1 MTPTTDQKVYTL
13 ILPDGRKESWSQEMY
28 DAKNA
33 KLYDKYREAEVYSS
47 QSYNPDSTYSDNA
60 YYQISVDGR
69 EPELWTSDMFR
80 QKGAKLREKLPDA
93 RIDVITDESTDYW
106 SKRREEAMRRLT
118 DFDTA
123 NKAFMSQHE
132 RDTIAYRDDA
142 PMFMD
147 EPTYIE
153 NDARYTQLAKERENL
168 LYDINN
174 NPLNVNQYRLGTNSA
189 ESNIAKYSAIMRKMV
204 NENPDILRYG
214 FKDLEFDKYQKAI
227 KLEEDIAKLYSVDI
241 KNPNDDFAKKF
252 ANFVK
257 GHKDTFTDVDFW
269 SRGLTAI
276 DRDLSV
282 RNIFKR
288 LEKQGNNLFEM
299 SAEQIESSLTDGEKA
314 LVSAFLRLGQAM
326 SARKDDLA
334 AGYNA
339 GKTSAESLGY
349 MAEFLLS
356 GAIGRAAGTALKGS
370 GKAAQSGL
378 MRYLAKELRGEA
390 GSAVTSAVRRGLLQ
404 TATKQGTS
412 KALSAG
418 AKAAINATAKAAG
431 KAYEFV
437 AQPVLQ
443 TLRQTPLMPSTY
455 RNIAD
460 GLTALDNN
468 GDLVE
473 AGDAIFGQV
482 LDSLIENWSESMGEA
497 VNWGLSLVPR
507 GVTAA
512 GSKVLANTTPA
523 QWAKWIAES
532 GGWRVLKES
541 GFHGLVGEMGEEWL
555 GNAARLG
562 LGLIDQKEWD
572 QFASLNS
579 QLEMAAAFAPMTLI
593 GLGTSSAAIARESKH
608 YAKASEAMKSVLN
621 KHGWTQEEIDNLFG
635 TRKTRAEINEAL
647 TPTLQRIVKES
658 VGNPAAAG
666 DYRAVLDFVQAASV
680 KEVLDNVQA
689 LERENMRKQ
698 ESDLIG
704 AELGATTSD
713 DARGKFSYNKLYDT
727 PSGQYEME
735 TVTELKDKLG
745 NISYIVGEDEANYI
759 IRETQDPSTP
769 VIIDKTSFAEKLENG
784 DYEARTM
791 LKDQYLDERISTKQ
805 QAVEQQ
811 LADESYRELV
821 NAINTQM
828 APGTPISVNVGDTEA
843 QGVVLSVGRDGVIVD
858 FGAPVDLNGVTLQVH
873 KLSLEQAGRILGV
886 ESKQKS
892 QAQIDADQAAEDDL
906 NRETVRNLNN
916 AMRGRQFMQGDELY
930 TYVRVFDAPSVDE
943 SGNKVVNVTAT
954 NSNGEDVTITMP
966 LDELKALG
974 MDEQSRAELDA
985 ANEESGQQVADSHA
999 DVERDFRGNEIP
1011 MRTNEKTGQREV
1023 DKRAFKAADP
1033 EAYYRWNDSRR
1044 GGDTT
1049 DSMEALKADIAAKSE
1064 QLAQLQSQK
1073 SQETDPDKRDELE
1086 ESITAITNETNLLS
1100 GIYYKYDAASN
1111 FKDRQKDYLAKLT
1124 DINNR
1129 LLNAKTQAQADELL
1143 EMRRDALREYYG
1155 QMQEAAMTVSNNQ
1168 WAVSL
1173 QEDLNK
1179 IADVPVQVVTGANVE
1194 EVMIAD
1200 GASQAA
1206 IDKVLDKQAEIERI
1220 FVETGK
1226 RFAMTGF
1233 HNDGKVY
1240 IFAEG
1245 NPDLESATRS
1255 YYHERQHSIN
1265 QQSDVSVAQIETH
1278 FNGDTATMYNAL
1290 ESIIGDARVY
1300 ADADARTLADELSA
1314 FSMELAWTRPDWAEF
1329 LKSKGLD
1336 EEFIN
1341 IIGQEYG
1348 RQTGTSEDLDNG
1360 SGDRVAR
1367 DSGSGP
1373 ADNQSDEQA
1382 AEGASG
1388 NEQLGPAYDGA
1399 ATEEVG
1405 ESAEPELTEDQKK
1418 ALGILNGEMPEQGVS
1433 GTEDD
1438 SATVNFSIT
1447 ETSSESIS
1455 DDNSDSAIQEELAE
1469 KGLVMDGGVVMSAD
1483 HSDLKHQ
1490 LGYLTPNERNTDA
1503 DLINY
1508 SVRTLEPWAENYR
1521 KYPDSEER
1529 IIRALENLAERMAA
1543 DELVSGVISQGD
1555 YKYGKKDKGSFA
1567 GPLRTNIEY
1576 IVTFDMDTT
1585 CPRTFQYLNYVKQ
1598 IEKRIG
1604 RPLTQT
1610 ECIQLIEMMRMYGQQ
1625 IPCVYCYSENKR
1637 QAMKQYYTDFMT
1649 ARQAVLNAETDEE
1662 ALQYMYGHA
1671 TTKDAKESND
1681 PAVALT
1687 EAAYKVFTQWRAERK
1702 SAYNPSIKM
1711 LWMQYTNDRNVVLS
1725 LLDQLYADGKIK
1737 TDNSDEAIAAKVDAE
1752 LKIND
1757 RKAVKVV
1764 EDIVSEWKWDA
1775 IEGRE
1780 HSDFTPMDEDEFVI
1794 DPRTMAL
1801 WRDMTAYA
1809 KSASQAKSVL
1819 KYIPYTDELKNLSQE
1834 QKDYINGMGGV
1845 RMHSSN
1851 DFRIDYVFDYFQFM
1865 ADMAANKMFGHTY
1878 SKSPEFVRIFG
1889 NSGYKINMSI
1899 AAYEDENG
1907 NIRMNEDEGFNWD
1920 EAKRLREA
1928 FPNAGVML
1936 MATSDN
1942 QIQMALDS
1950 DWIDMFIP
1958 FHSSSLPKAVWY
1970 NMRAWQDYSS
1980 VQNESFLNGDEM
1992 RAALVADG
2000 VEVPKKIK
2008 ATELEKMYL
2017 EHFNIKS
2024 IIGTTGDKKGKR
2036 LKPHFLPGPTVVD
2049 GQYVPGHNN
2058 DAERY
2063 LQLCREYGVRPRFY
2077 GVKVKDAD
2085 GNTIDIT
2092 EHPNYIKCIKE
2103 TARTDSP
2110 QTAIEF
2116 NFDQPSEALDG
2127 KTPIEYAFEE
2137 LQHRAEAEMQAAGAP
2152 VRDIY
2157 KSLEKDKFGIVP
2169 HFIDTIIKHKEET
2182 GEDYPIDYITPDS
2195 REWYLT
2201 ERKALEQA
2209 YKDVETIPYHRNE
2222 YDIEG
2227 KPVKLELTEDQQKAI
2242 GILNGVKTFKE
2253 EGGDIRFSIRTKP
2266 APKNTGIGYKV
2277 FYFKDG
2283 KLYPPMVA
2291 NPGGLDTPVGVWL
2304 DADAA
2309 PQVATSKTGRM
2320 KVKAGGK
2327 GTQGGSGTLAYRP
2340 GWHLGEI
2347 PYALQFNRGP
2357 KVDNPQGVVGKN
2369 GKVIKVGKYFP
2380 KNFVWAEVEYA
2391 KDVDYQEEAMSY
2403 GYNEAGNFQHSL
2415 AGLPKV
2421 PVDGSYTYR
2430 TNANPATDPWIITGA
2445 MKVNRI
2451 LTDSEVDDLV
2461 RQAGREPQLREGK
2474 EEISRN
2480 ENGNNEMRFRIV
2492 NANQQV
2498 FISNALASLDKI
2510 PMKSGNAQAW
2520 INKIQQAGGLK
2531 KEEDKWM
2538 GLTDWLKE
2546 QKGNISKED
2555 VAEFI
2560 REHQVQI
2567 EEVKYAEIREVSEFE
2582 GLDFLTKEYNE
2593 LLDMYAEED
2602 DPADYAQNEME
2613 ARHGRNFWVHF
2624 FVNGEGGIDV
2634 AQDSFDTFDEM
2645 LTQLEKYD
2653 VYPSQD
2659 VNPINSIRLDYT
2671 TEGLQ
2676 DKREIAL
2683 VVPTIEP
2690 YKESDD
2696 IHFGDA
2702 GEGRAVAWIRF
2713 GSSKYYI
2720 PEYDNFYEFKKRMT
2734 EKYFPGTFGYN
2745 IPDLSKLT
2753 DEERTEYDRL
2763 ESIKK
2768 SVPMNKSRGTVLVI
2782 DEIQSKRH
2790 QDGKEK
2796 SYRSQFNKSELDA
2809 ARKASR
2815 DYGTVLFEKY
2825 IKGQHPGEDF
2835 LDYATAEEKQ
2845 KFNELTERV
2854 SELVRME
2861 YNGVPDAPFRDSW
2874 DALAMKRMLRLAA
2887 EEGYDKIAWT
2897 SGQMQSDRYNLT
2909 KVLGDFYY
2917 KPNGDGTYK
2926 VSAALN
2932 QRRTGYTDY
2941 SDLNYDS
2948 LTVDRI
2954 GEIFGKEIAVKVS
2967 EGKGRKGYSHNS
2979 ESDWIT
2985 FSGRDLKM
2993 ANEGM
2998 RYFYDQ
3004 KLVNWMNKYGKKWGV
3019 QVADLTLLGLENKEG
3034 WHSVDVTPEMK
3045 ESVMEGQPM
3054 FRATEVAGNPS
3065 LIAVHNLNE
3074 KNLLD
3079 AFDLGGFPMPSIA
3092 ITKSDIGH
3100 TNFGEI
3106 SLVFDKETID
3116 PKNRKNKVFSED
3128 AWTPMFPKIG
3138 YKLNYDKTSEIYRR
3152 AIDVGALPLFNS
3164 SNFNRVNYE
3173 DEIDDMQAKSLIDK
3187 FKKDYGAK
3195 QFFLAEQGNPVR
3207 EYEMHEVDKY
3217 TERQEKRFKDLLDN
3231 IGLERLK
3238 SALPNLNPEIIR
3250 EVKRIV
3256 DVNDNV
3262 EDSAFSRVARR
3273 FVLNAID
3280 YATNGNKQS
3289 EVDLDSTKRK
3299 IDERIDQGA
3308 FEKWIEDMF
3317 SGIVEN
3323 RGIRNE
3329 VEPYT
3334 SIGNRRAWEKLY
3346 DEVTLDN
3353 VVKAMSK
3360 KPKRGGSG
3368 FFGGNIFGAAAK
3380 TYNSI
3385 SDIRKDAAIRL
3396 AAVKP
3401 EEIDKQKQAILDRL
3415 SKVKVTNRELSI
3427 SEMFD
3432 LTENIKDAVAKSHT
3446 AEGIHRYL
3454 KDYYP
3459 DITMEAAQEIADI
3472 VKDIQSLSTKYFE
3485 AKPYR
3490 AVGFDEVKLAVV
3502 PEDASQTVVDG
3513 LKERGVPVR
3522 TYENS
3527 NQQERMDIISNATEE
3542 MGLRFRTVEIT
3553 PEVRKEMDD
3562 IISKAKENGTY
3573 LKAPN
3578 GADTKLTPEQW
3589 AMVRTSA
3596 FKNWFGLWENDPE
3609 NASKALDENGEPR
3622 VFYHGTNWD
3631 ALNEP
3636 KGGATFDIRNLG
3648 TASGDAGFFGSGH
3661 YFAFTKAE
3669 AGFYGRNM
3677 IEAFLNLRNPF
3688 YYNEAFTNYNGKYL
3702 GSLNPARESMEFI
3715 NLGKLFPEIAKDYEA
3730 DAYEGREHVTSF
3742 NVQEYAEKFD
3752 EVYNNK
3758 KFIVEEDKNYPSDR
3772 VVVKADPITIQHE
3785 NGYTWTEYGYQ
3796 KTIAKPSSEEGY
3808 DIQAELTHWYLTEP
3822 SDNTPYLDDAKVIEG
3837 IYEPHVEYK
3846 LPNLHYAFEGNAF
3859 SEAVKAKGYDGVF
3872 QSAVGDEAVAFE
3884 PNQIKSATDNTGEF
3898 SREND
3903 DIRFRVEFTPSEIA
3917 SMETPILFSKGT
3929 FKNLEEAEKWAMQ
3942 NLSGRGET
3950 NMFTGEL
3957 VTISRK
3963 SIREMLA
3970 PKFSKKVGEEVHMS
3984 ALMSVLDF
3992 IKTGIPAEAH
4002 PDTHGRGFDVIR
4014 LYNAF
4019 SNNEKIYRVKST
4031 IKRLKEGDRYY
4042 TYEMQEMELIEDM
4055 QNALGLNSNP
4065 VLNSTDSISG
4075 AKLLKG
4081 VKKTNSNETIL
4092 SFRITPAQ
4100 DAEYM
4105 SAVEAGDMETA
4116 DRMVRDAFISAF
4128 PDTKVV
4134 DENGNP
4140 IKLLHLSESK
4150 HTIFGLGINP
4160 NVQSLGF
4167 FTDDH
4172 AQPEDYAN
4180 KYWREAVRY
4189 NSFLNLQN
4197 PLIIDFAGSE
4207 FYEPKGEATK
4217 YGADTDNIVARVKS
4231 GEFGEYD
4238 GVIMKNVG
4246 GEFAGNFKE
4255 PINDYVPF
4263 YPSQIKSADPVT
4275 YDDNGNIIPLSQ
4287 RFNPESNDIRFRTIQ
4302 QTPPEVGFRE
4312 ATIRS
4317 RMFTGNMARS
4327 DVFDTMMDVYA
4338 ALPEEVRQ
4346 DIVRLAPVNGY
4357 NLADA
4362 TARFFSD
4369 IASRE
4374 DMSEK
4379 DIELVSILRDT
4390 IEKRHGDMG
4399 LSLQDALWIVYNNTN
4414 KADDFVS
4421 LARHTMVASRLGHM
4435 PKDEL
4440 DKKEIENG
4448 VNFSIIE
4455 SARSSSAAYMYNEST
4470 AFWGNRLKESYVDMF
4485 ESVNDLVAA
4494 IETATGSKAQSFEDI
4509 RLALNQQSSKGLDRM
4524 NDYIEKYMKPMW
4536 DAIGDLA
4543 QYGQHYGDVV
4553 LYVMYKHGI
4562 ERNDVLA
4569 RRDAKR
4575 FYKEQLDNILAEL
4588 NKQKQQAE
4596 NELKNAT
4603 TQSEKD
4609 AAQIKLDDL
4618 QSQIDSANQS
4628 YDRHIKMTDNGTS
4641 AKYKEFRE
4649 QDYSGIMAMHYHYE
4663 GLLPRESYRSERDY
4677 QAARLQATKP
4687 DYDNLADAEAASLDY
4702 INAFESSVGKDAID
4716 NLWEK
4721 INAATKKTLEDQY
4734 KSNMLSKQQYDHI
4747 KGMFNYYVPLRGF
4760 DDVTAQDIW
4769 QYYNV
4774 GKEGAF
4780 TPAVL
4785 AAKGRKSKAEE
4796 PFKWIGTMASS
4807 AIAQDVKNESKLAL
4821 YYFVANRPNQDLVS
4835 IRDVW
4840 YEYDDAATLAY
4851 QAQNPGSK
4859 RRIFSAAY
4867 PAFNESL
4874 AGDAAKQ
4881 AYDTWEESMKQKAK
4895 QGLAYRSSN
4904 NLGVKDDVAFIS
4916 KPEQEQHVIRMNLR
4930 GKRVELYVNGDPRAA
4945 QAINGVF
4952 NVERKEGYENIFG
4965 PVLRLMSAVN
4975 TSYNPEF
4982 WISNAQRD
4990 LLFSFM
4996 ASDIK
5001 GDGAFKFLSSLTSP
5015 VKIMRMMK
5023 DYKAGTLGN
5032 SPLETY
5038 YREFAEGGAITGFT
5052 VVKGNEVW
5060 EKEIKS
5066 YLEPSM
5072 AKRVLEAT
5080 RIDKFLGFFHNLGE
5094 AVEQMCRF
5102 AAFVNARE
5110 RGKDITEAVNDA
5122 KEISV
5127 NFNRKGSGQSL
5138 TMEEIDRLTT
5148 KDGKELNYAQKLAV
5162 FIASLVPAYGRRL
5175 VMFFNA
5181 AVQGLN
5187 AVYKLWTKDK
5197 RRTMAWAAGY
5207 FAVGAIT
5214 AMLHAMLDDDD
5225 DYLDM
5230 PDYTRRN
5237 NLLIG
5242 GGGIYLKWALPQEAR
5257 MFYAMGDMAVGHA
5270 MGRYPHKNMLGEMA
5284 NAIADVMPLSSTSGV
5299 KGLAPSFVQPI
5310 LDIAE
5315 NKDFT
5320 GGRIYND
5327 LKYLS
5332 DAEKKATPRYSVALK
5347 GTDMVFVGI
5356 SEALNFFS
5364 GGNQYEAGM
5373 INIPPEIIQH
5383 VTESIGGGLFRTVDK
5398 TVSTAANAVGAAIG
5412 NEDAKELFSIRRFPF
5427 LNRVL
5432 ELNDERTRNSH
5443 ITDVYYYYSDEV
5455 KKAKNVL
5462 SRMKKS
5468 KDKEALEKYKETD
5481 SYKIYEIFEKHKK
5494 QIKKYDEALKVET
5507 SAKNRKRLMREQD
5520 ELRRKIIE
5528 EISYID

>member
-33 KLYDKYREAEVYSS
+33 KLYDKYRDAEVYSS

-118 DFDTA
+118 DFDAA

-174 NPLNVNQYRLGTNSA
+174 NPLNVNQYKLGTNAA

-314 LVSAFLRLGQAM
+314 LISAFLRLGQAM

-532 GGWRVLKES
+532 GGWRVLKQS

-635 TRKTRAEINEAL
+635 TRRTRAEINEAL

-713 DARGKFSYNKLYDT
+713 DARGKFSYNKVYDT

-735 TVTELKDKLG
+735 TVTELKDKFG

-769 VIIDKTSFAEKLENG
+769 VIIDKTSFAEKLEKG

-791 LKDQYLDERISTKQ
+791 LKHQYLDERISTKQ
-805 QAVEQQ
+805 QVVEQQ
-811 LADESYRELV
+811 LADESYRELI
-821 NAINTQM
+821 NAVNTQM

-858 FGAPVDLNGVTLQVH
+858 FGTPVDLNGVSLQVH

-892 QAQIDADQAAEDDL
+892 QAQIDADQAAEDEL

-966 LDELKALG
+966 LDELKTLG

-1064 QLAQLQSQK
+1064 QLGQLQTQK
-1073 SQETDPDKRDELE
+1073 RQETDPDKRDELE
-1086 ESITAITNETNLLS
+1086 EAITAITNETNLLS

-1129 LLNAKTQAQADELL
+1129 LLNSKTQTQADELL

-1155 QMQEAAMTVSNNQ
+1155 QMQEAAMTVTNNQ

-1173 QEDLNK
+1173 QDELNK

-1194 EVMIAD
+1194 EVMITD

-1341 IIGQEYG
+1341 IIGTEYG

-1418 ALGILNGEMPEQGVS
+1418 ALGILNGEMPEQGVAV
-1433 GTEDD
+1433 TEDGRVSGVVPKIKKKLD
-1438 SATVNFSIT
+1438 LYKFVLSEKEPTMPISGVYHDKGVQVASDGRVLVATQTDYAEELEGSITNKKGNVIPGKYPAWKNIVSEMKGAIDTDINPDELAAFVSGVRELMKKRYPKAKEKTYRDTVRIKLMTLNGVDIFFRADVLERYLEAARSIGGPIKISDGKFSKIITERGNNLAIAISSSKLPKIIRDNYFDYETGREYTSDGTPVEASGVTENEGDAATVNFSIT
-1447 ETSSESIS
+1447 EVSDANLFDDELIMSRSAKAAPIQGLESYTRDELKQLVENHIASTLSENNI
-1455 DDNSDSAIQEELAE
+1455 DAE
-1469 KGLVMDGGVVMSAD
+1469 IVDVKLHGSRGRGTARED
-1483 HSDLKHQ
+1483 SDL
-1490 LGYLTPNERNTDA
+1490 DA
-1503 DLINY
+1503 VVEYRGDIREDSMFNMLNDEDTHLVIDGISVDINPIRAEETGTMESYMKRSRDYDEQKIQQQVALDLIN
-1508 SVRTLEPWAENYR
+1508 
-1521 KYPDSEER
+1521 
-1529 IIRALENLAERMAA
+1529 
-1543 DELVSGVISQGD
+1543 G
-1555 YKYGKKDKGSFA
+1555 
-1567 GPLRTNIEY
+1567 
-1576 IVTFDMDTT
+1576 
-1585 CPRTFQYLNYVKQ
+1585 
-1598 IEKRIG
+1598 
-1604 RPLTQT
+1604 
-1610 ECIQLIEMMRMYGQQ
+1610 
-1625 IPCVYCYSENKR
+1625 
-1637 QAMKQYYTDFMT
+1637 
-1649 ARQAVLNAETDEE
+1649 
-1662 ALQYMYGHA
+1662 
-1671 TTKDAKESND
+1671 
-1681 PAVALT
+1681 
-1687 EAAYKVFTQWRAERK
+1687 
-1702 SAYNPSIKM
+1702 
-1711 LWMQYTNDRNVVLS
+1711 
-1725 LLDQLYADGKIK
+1725 
-1737 TDNSDEAIAAKVDAE
+1737 IA
-1752 LKIND
+1752 
-1757 RKAVKVV
+1757 
-1764 EDIVSEWKWDA
+1764 
-1775 IEGRE
+1775 
-1780 HSDFTPMDEDEFVI
+1780 
-1794 DPRTMAL
+1794 
-1801 WRDMTAYA
+1801 
-1809 KSASQAKSVL
+1809 
-1819 KYIPYTDELKNLSQE
+1819 
-1834 QKDYINGMGGV
+1834 
-1845 RMHSSN
+1845 
-1851 DFRIDYVFDYFQFM
+1851 
-1865 ADMAANKMFGHTY
+1865 
-1878 SKSPEFVRIFG
+1878 
-1889 NSGYKINMSI
+1889 
-1899 AAYEDENG
+1899 
-1907 NIRMNEDEGFNWD
+1907 
-1920 EAKRLREA
+1920 
-1928 FPNAGVML
+1928 
-1936 MATSDN
+1936 
-1942 QIQMALDS
+1942 
-1950 DWIDMFIP
+1950 
-1958 FHSSSLPKAVWY
+1958 
-1970 NMRAWQDYSS
+1970 
-1980 VQNESFLNGDEM
+1980 
-1992 RAALVADG
+1992 
-2000 VEVPKKIK
+2000 
-2008 ATELEKMYL
+2008 
-2017 EHFNIKS
+2017 
-2024 IIGTTGDKKGKR
+2024 
-2036 LKPHFLPGPTVVD
+2036 
-2049 GQYVPGHNN
+2049 
-2058 DAERY
+2058 
-2063 LQLCREYGVRPRFY
+2063 
-2077 GVKVKDAD
+2077 
-2085 GNTIDIT
+2085 
-2092 EHPNYIKCIKE
+2092 
-2103 TARTDSP
+2103 
-2110 QTAIEF
+2110 
-2116 NFDQPSEALDG
+2116 
-2127 KTPIEYAFEE
+2127 
-2137 LQHRAEAEMQAAGAP
+2137 
-2152 VRDIY
+2152 
-2157 KSLEKDKFGIVP
+2157 
-2169 HFIDTIIKHKEET
+2169 
-2182 GEDYPIDYITPDS
+2182 
-2195 REWYLT
+2195 
-2201 ERKALEQA
+2201 
-2209 YKDVETIPYHRNE
+2209 
-2222 YDIEG
+2222 
-2227 KPVKLELTEDQQKAI
+2227 
-2242 GILNGVKTFKE
+2242 TFKE

-2480 ENGNNEMRFRIV
+2480 ENGNNEIRFRIV
-2492 NANQQV
+2492 NTNQQV

-2510 PMKSGNAQAW
+2510 SMKSGNAQAW

-2538 GLTDWLKE
+2538 GLTDWIKE

-2560 REHQVQI
+2560 REHQIQI
-2567 EEVKYAEIREVSEFE
+2567 EEVKYAEMREVSEFE

-2602 DPADYAQNEME
+2602 NPEDYAQNEME

-2624 FVNGEGGIDV
+2624 FVNGEGEIDV

-2676 DKREIAL
+2676 DNREIAL

-2690 YKESDD
+2690 YNENDQ

-2753 DEERTEYDRL
+2753 DEERAEYDRL

-2809 ARKASR
+2809 ARKASH

-2967 EGKGRKGYSHNS
+2967 EGKGRKGYSHNN

-3054 FRATEVAGNPS
+3054 FRATEVSGNPS

-3299 IDERIDQGA
+3299 IDERIDQGT

-3459 DITMEAAQEIADI
+3459 DITMDAAQEIEDI
-3472 VKDIQSLSTKYFE
+3472 VKDIQSISTKYFE

-3502 PEDASQTVVDG
+3502 PEDASQAIVDG

-3522 TYENS
+3522 TYENG

-3562 IISKAKENGTY
+3562 IIAKAKENGTY

-3578 GADTKLTPEQW
+3578 GADTNLTPEQW

-3596 FKNWFGLWENDPE
+3596 FKNWFGDWENDQE

-3715 NLGKLFPEIAKDYEA
+3715 NLGKLFPEIAKDYKA
-3730 DAYEGREHVTSF
+3730 DAYEGSENVTSF
-3742 NVQEYAEKFD
+3742 NAQEYAEKFD

-3758 KFIVEEDKNYPSDR
+3758 KFIVEEDKNYPSGR
-3772 VVVKADPITIQHE
+3772 VVVKSDPITIQHE

-3992 IKTGIPAEAH
+3992 IKTGIPAEVH

-4105 SAVEAGDMETA
+4105 SAVESGDMVTA
-4116 DRMVRDAFISAF
+4116 DRMVRDAAMAAGYNLEAYHGT
-4128 PDTKVV
+4128 DV
-4134 DENGNP
+4134 DFNEFKLRRHTNGN
-4140 IKLLHLSESK
+4140 IWGSGFYFADSEDAAAGWGERAKIANRSGDYKVLHTYLSVHNPFELYSDRLEL
-4150 HTIFGLGINP
+4150 GLGEYAEDVISKLDPEYDADIIESIRTETPIDDYRGEANDRIAEAIHE
-4160 NVQSLGF
+4160 LGF
-4167 FTDDH
+4167 DAIQGYYYD
-4172 AQPEDYAN
+4172 
-4180 KYWREAVRY
+4180 
-4189 NSFLNLQN
+4189 
-4197 PLIIDFAGSE
+4197 
-4207 FYEPKGEATK
+4207 
-4217 YGADTDNIVARVKS
+4217 
-4231 GEFGEYD
+4231 EYHTM
-4238 GVIMKNVG
+4238 VFSPNQV
-4246 GEFAGNFKE
+4246 
-4255 PINDYVPF
+4255 
-4263 YPSQIKSADPVT
+4263 KSADPVT

-4287 RFNPESNDIRFRTIQ
+4287 RFNPESNDIRFRTVQ

-4312 ATIRS
+4312 AATRS
-4317 RMFTGNMARS
+4317 RMFTGNMDRS

-4379 DIELVSILRDT
+4379 DIELVSTLRDT
-4390 IEKRHGDMG
+4390 IEKRYGDMG

-4421 LARHTMVASRLGHM
+4421 LARHTMIASRLGHM

-4440 DKKEIENG
+4440 DKKGIENG

-4536 DAIGDLA
+4536 DAIGDLS

-4553 LYVMYKHGI
+4553 LYVMYKHGL

-4575 FYKEQLDNILAEL
+4575 FYKEQLDNILADL
-4588 NKQKQQAE
+4588 NKQRQQAE

-4618 QSQIDSANQS
+4618 QSQIDTANQS

-4687 DYDNLADAEAASLDY
+4687 DYDNLADAEAASLAY

-4716 NLWEK
+4716 NLWGK

-4734 KSNMLSKQQYDHI
+4734 KSNMLSKQQYEHI

-4785 AAKGRKSKAEE
+4785 AAKGRKSKAED

-4859 RRIFSAAY
+4859 RRIFSASY
-4867 PAFNESL
+4867 PNFNESL

-4904 NLGVKDDVAFIS
+4904 TLGVKDDVVFIS

-4930 GKRVELYVNGDPRAA
+4930 GKRVELYVNGAPRAA

-4965 PVLRLMSAVN
+4965 PFLRWMSAVN

-5110 RGKDITEAVNDA
+5110 SGKDITEAVNDA

-5127 NFNRKGSGQSL
+5127 NFNRKGSGQPL

-5148 KDGKELNYAQKLAV
+5148 KDGKELNYAQKLSV
-5162 FIASLVPAYGRRL
+5162 FIASLVPAYGRRV

-5284 NAIADVMPLSSTSGV
+5284 NAIADVMPLSSTSGI
-5299 KGLAPSFVQPI
+5299 KGLAPSFLQPF
-5310 LDIAE
+5310 LDIVE

-5320 GGRIYND
+5320 GGRVYND

-5412 NEDAKELFSIRRFPF
+5412 NENAKELFSIRRFPF

-5443 ITDVYYYYSDEV
+5443 ITDVYYYYSDEM

-5494 QIKKYDEALKVET
+5494 QIKKYDEALKMET

>member
-288 LEKQGNNLFEM
+288 LEKQGKNLFEM
-299 SAEQIESSLTDGEKA
+299 SAEQIESSLSDGEKA
-314 LVSAFLRLGQAM
+314 LISAFLRLGQAM

-356 GAIGRAAGTALKGS
+356 GAIGRAAGTAIKGS

-404 TATKQGTS
+404 TATKQGTA

-791 LKDQYLDERISTKQ
+791 LKDQYLDERISAKQ

-858 FGAPVDLNGVTLQVH
+858 FGTPVELNGVSLQVH

-943 SGNKVVNVTAT
+943 SGIKVVNVTAT
-954 NSNGEDVTITMP
+954 NANGEDVTITMS

-985 ANEESGQQVADSHA
+985 ANEESGQQVADSHT

-1023 DKRAFKAADP
+1023 DKRAFKASDP

-1064 QLAQLQSQK
+1064 QLAQLQTQK

-1086 ESITAITNETNLLS
+1086 EAITAITNETNLLS

-1155 QMQEAAMTVSNNQ
+1155 QMQEAAMSVSNNQ

-1418 ALGILNGEMPEQGVS
+1418 ALGILNGKMPEQGVS

-2690 YKESDD
+2690 YNESDD

-2702 GEGRAVAWIRF
+2702 GDGRTVAWIRF

-2753 DEERTEYDRL
+2753 DEERAEYDRL

-2790 QDGKEK
+2790 QDAKDLGYKDYNGK
-2796 SYRSQFNKSELDA
+2796 YRRLIKESNDAERNVDDYVRELQHKYGLSKWMETLKAANYEYTAIRSLINEDEFNKLESLKKISADIND
-2809 ARKASR
+2809 KLGS
-2815 DYGTVLFEKY
+2815 YV
-2825 IKGQHPGEDF
+2825 
-2835 LDYATAEEKQ
+2835 AENPDVQIVKDI
-2845 KFNELTERV
+2845 N
-2854 SELVRME
+2854 
-2861 YNGVPDAPFRDSW
+2861 NVPDAPFRDSW

-2909 KVLGDFYY
+2909 KVLDDFYY

-2967 EGKGRKGYSHNS
+2967 EGKGRKGYSHNN

-3019 QVADLTLLGLENKEG
+3019 QVADLTLPDLENTDG

-3054 FRATEVAGNPS
+3054 FRTVYHGSGADFDKFDMNFISTGEGAQAYGWGVYVTTNKDTGVNYANVARN
-3065 LIAVHNLNE
+3065 N
-3074 KNLLD
+3074 K
-3079 AFDLGGFPMPSIA
+3079 DLGYEQHSLDELTRAEDYLKKYPTEEDFLKATGAF
-3092 ITKSDIGH
+3092 ITDEERASSTEDELK
-3100 TNFGEI
+3100 E
-3106 SLVFDKETID
+3106 FDKYVAEQ
-3116 PKNRKNKVFSED
+3116 KKSYAENRKEADMIVNRPRNRHLYTVEIPDDNGENYLHWDETLTREQSRKIINGIIDRYGDKLKEDYGDDYKSELRSAFGTDVFGSQVE
-3128 AWTPMFPKIG
+3128 G
-3138 YKLNYDKTSEIYRR
+3138 SLNY
-3152 AIDVGALPLFNS
+3152 LL
-3164 SNFNRVNYE
+3164 
-3173 DEIDDMQAKSLIDK
+3173 
-3187 FKKDYGAK
+3187 
-3195 QFFLAEQGNPVR
+3195 GN
-3207 EYEMHEVDKY
+3207 E
-3217 TERQEKRFKDLLDN
+3217 F
-3231 IGLERLK
+3231 
-3238 SALPNLNPEIIR
+3238 
-3250 EVKRIV
+3250 
-3256 DVNDNV
+3256 
-3262 EDSAFSRVARR
+3262 
-3273 FVLNAID
+3273 D
-3280 YATNGNKQS
+3280 YATG
-3289 EVDLDSTKRK
+3289 VDHGA
-3299 IDERIDQGA
+3299 ERNA
-3308 FEKWIEDMF
+3308 KFLN
-3317 SGIVEN
+3317 SLGIVGMQIPIDY
-3323 RGIRNE
+3323 RGGQRYSGSNYVI
-3329 VEPYT
+3329 
-3334 SIGNRRAWEKLY
+3334 Y
-3346 DEVTLDN
+3346 DVNNTRITDN
-3353 VVKAMSK
+3353 VA
-3360 KPKRGGSG
+3360 
-3368 FFGGNIFGAAAK
+3368 F
-3380 TYNSI
+3380 
-3385 SDIRKDAAIRL
+3385 
-3396 AAVKP
+3396 
-3401 EEIDKQKQAILDRL
+3401 
-3415 SKVKVTNRELSI
+3415 
-3427 SEMFD
+3427 
-3432 LTENIKDAVAKSHT
+3432 
-3446 AEGIHRYL
+3446 
-3454 KDYYP
+3454 
-3459 DITMEAAQEIADI
+3459 
-3472 VKDIQSLSTKYFE
+3472 
-3485 AKPYR
+3485 R
-3490 AVGFDEVKLAVV
+3490 A
-3502 PEDASQTVVDG
+3502 
-3513 LKERGVPVR
+3513 
-3522 TYENS
+3522 
-3527 NQQERMDIISNATEE
+3527 
-3542 MGLRFRTVEIT
+3542 VEIT
-3553 PEVRKEMDD
+3553 LETRGEMEK
-3562 IISKAKENGTY
+3562 IKALARLNGTY

-3589 AMVRTSA
+3589 AMVRTKA
-3596 FKNWFGLWENDPE
+3596 FKDWFGDWESAAKRVDENVQFKDLIGKTIIGYRYGKAPE
-3609 NASKALDENGEPR
+3609 GGRSFNTLTRSYESGVSMASVGYNAEVGSFAATANEEEGKFYYIGEIAEETGGDDEICLNNVRELTKEEYESLLPQYTAISNAVANAYYNRSANVASRGYDIDLERAKAKRDAAIREIDSSKALDENGEPR

-3661 YFAFTKAE
+3661 YFAFTNAE
-3669 AGFYGRNM
+3669 AGYYGRNM

-3715 NLGKLFPEIAKDYEA
+3715 NLGKLFPEIAKNYKA
-3730 DAYEGREHVTSF
+3730 DAYEEREHVTSF
-3742 NVQEYAEKFD
+3742 NAQEYAEKFD

-3758 KFIVEEDKNYPSDR
+3758 KFIVEEDKDYPSER

-4081 VKKTNSNETIL
+4081 VKKTNSNEAIL
-4092 SFRITPAQ
+4092 SFRITPDQ

-4105 SAVEAGDMETA
+4105 SAVESGDMEAA
-4116 DRMVRDAFISAF
+4116 DRMVHDAAMAAGYNLEAYHGT
-4128 PDTKVV
+4128 DV
-4134 DENGNP
+4134 DFNEFKRRRHANGN
-4140 IKLLHLSESK
+4140 IWGSGFYFADSEDAAAGWGERAKIANRSGDYKVLHTYLSVHNPFELYGDRLEL
-4150 HTIFGLGINP
+4150 GLGEYAEDVISKLDPEYDADIIEAIRTETPIDDYRGEANDRIAEAIHE
-4160 NVQSLGF
+4160 LGF
-4167 FTDDH
+4167 DAIQGYYYD
-4172 AQPEDYAN
+4172 
-4180 KYWREAVRY
+4180 
-4189 NSFLNLQN
+4189 
-4197 PLIIDFAGSE
+4197 
-4207 FYEPKGEATK
+4207 
-4217 YGADTDNIVARVKS
+4217 
-4231 GEFGEYD
+4231 EYHTM
-4238 GVIMKNVG
+4238 VFSPNQV
-4246 GEFAGNFKE
+4246 
-4255 PINDYVPF
+4255 
-4263 YPSQIKSADPVT
+4263 KSADPVT

-4312 ATIRS
+4312 AATRS
-4317 RMFTGNMARS
+4317 RMFSGNMDRS
-4327 DVFDTMMDVYA
+4327 DVFDTMMAVYA

-4346 DIVRLAPVNGY
+4346 DIVRLAPANGY

-4494 IETATGSKAQSFEDI
+4494 IESATGSKAQSFEDI

-4596 NELKNAT
+4596 NELKNAS

-4618 QSQIDSANQS
+4618 QSQIDAANQS

-4785 AAKGRKSKAEE
+4785 AAKGRKSKAED

-4859 RRIFSAAY
+4859 RRIFSASY
-4867 PAFNESL
+4867 PTFNESL

-4904 NLGVKDDVAFIS
+4904 TLGVKDDVVFIS